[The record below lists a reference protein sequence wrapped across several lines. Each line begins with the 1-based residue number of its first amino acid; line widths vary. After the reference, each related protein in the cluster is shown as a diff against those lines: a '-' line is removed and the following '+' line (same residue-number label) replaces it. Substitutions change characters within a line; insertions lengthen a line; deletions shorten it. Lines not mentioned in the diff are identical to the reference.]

1 MDLND
6 WDNLFIK
13 TYKEQLQYLAQLGRS
28 NFIEEMGDIMLVRVK
43 MVSVSSAVSLGWTG
57 SIPFGKHVAEVSVS
71 HY

>member
-13 TYKEQLQYLAQLGRS
+13 TYKEQLQYLAQLCRS

-43 MVSVSSAVSLGWTG
+43 IVSVSSAVSLG
-57 SIPFGKHVAEVSVS
+57 
-71 HY
+71 